1 MSISKGFQDI
11 IRNVPKG
18 RFSSIRRPYGLQDVL
33 RLRGSVQLDYTLSTR
48 GSVKLWDLLNT
59 EDYVPA
65 LGAITGNQALQM
77 ARAGLKSIYL
87 SGWQVAADNNSAGMM
102 YPDQSLYPAN
112 SGPKLCQTLNRTLLR
127 ADQIEHLEGDVSR
140 DWLLPIV
147 ADAEA
152 GFGGSLN
159 CYEIMRAYIE
169 AGAAG
174 VHYEDQLASEK
185 KCGHL
190 GGKVLTPTSSNIRN
204 LTAARL
210 AADVCGVPVVIIS
223 RTDAESAKLIT
234 NDVDER
240 DRPFIDAIAGR
251 TTEGFH
257 HLKEGTGLQHC
268 ISRSIAYAPFADLL
282 WMETST
288 PNLRQAMLFAE
299 AVRRVYPDKL
309 LAYNCSPS
317 FNWAAKLESNSIR
330 TFQSE
335 LGKMGYK
342 YQFVTLAGFHC
353 NNYSMFKLAKY
364 YETFGME
371 AYSNLQQNEM
381 NAEQEGYTAVHHQRE
396 VGVQYY
402 DAISQ
407 IITHGQSST
416 LGLVDST
423 ETDQFVPHRAT
434 QARGIHSAQAAAH
447 GHSRKLSL
455 TLPPIDDLIL
465 SDLAMEFLVELHE
478 KFEPERRR
486 LLARR
491 LERQAELDAGQ
502 MPNFLDSTSN
512 VRSAEWTVAEAPNDL
527 QDRRVEITGPLDRK
541 MVINAFNSGAKV
553 FMADFEDSNSPTWQ
567 NVVRGQRNL
576 YDAVRGRIEYQDPK
590 TQRRYC
596 LMGSPAVLMVR
607 PRGWHLEERHAMVG
621 GEPMSGSLFD
631 FGLFA
636 FHNASTLEAKGS
648 GAYFYLPKMESHLE
662 AKLWKQVFDYT
673 KGRLGLNVSTLRSTA
688 LVEHVLATYEI
699 EEILHSMK
707 EYMVG
712 LNCGRWDYIFSY
724 IKAFRQWPGY
734 LLPDR
739 EQVTMTVPFMRAYA
753 KYVIKI
759 CHKRGAHAIGGMS
772 AFIPVKGDPTL
783 NERALAQVTEDK
795 QREVNDGHDGTWV
808 AHPGLVPVAMDIFDK
823 AMPQANQLGKQLID
837 FEPEAADFVAVPSG
851 NRTEQGLRRNVSVT
865 LGYLE
870 AWLRGSGCVP
880 LYNLMEDAATAEISR
895 SQLWQWVHHDGKLA
909 DGRSIAWSL
918 VDKVIT
924 EEVDEWKR
932 RGVTSS
938 TLFEAADLLRELVVS
953 KELPEFLTLKA
964 YDKLIKKGL

>member
-11 IRNVPKG
+11 IRSVPKG
-18 RFSSIRRPYGLQDVL
+18 RFTSTRRPYNLQDVL
-33 RLRGSVQLDYTLSTR
+33 RLRGSVQIDYTLSTR
-48 GSVKLWDLLNT
+48 SSVKLWDLLNK
-59 EDYVPA
+59 EEYVPA

-112 SGPKLCQTLNRTLLR
+112 SGPNLCQRLNRTLLR
-127 ADQIEHLEGDVSR
+127 ADQIEHLEENVTR

-152 GFGGSLN
+152 GFGGPLN

-190 GGKVLTPTSSNIRN
+190 GGKVLIPTSSHIRN

-210 AADVCGVPVVIIS
+210 AADVCGVPVVIIC
-223 RTDAESAKLIT
+223 RTDAESARLIT
-234 NDVDER
+234 SDIDER
-240 DRPFIDAIAGR
+240 DRPFIDTTVGR
-251 TTEGFH
+251 TAEGFF
-257 HLKEGTGLQHC
+257 HLKEDTGLQHC
-268 ISRSIAYAPFADLL
+268 ISRSIAYAPYADLL
-282 WMETST
+282 WMETSK
-288 PNLRQAMLFAE
+288 PNLKEAMLFAE

-317 FNWAAKLESNSIR
+317 FNWSAKLDTQTIR

-353 NNYSMFKLAKY
+353 INYSMFKLAKY
-364 YETFGME
+364 YRMFGME
-371 AYSNLQQNEM
+371 AYSNLQQNELQ
-381 NAEQEGYTAVHHQRE
+381 AEEEGYTAIHHQRE

-402 DAISQ
+402 DCISQ
-407 IITHGQSST
+407 VITLGQSST
-416 LGLVDST
+416 VGLVDST
-423 ETDQFVPHRAT
+423 ETDQFVLHRTT
-434 QARGIHSAQAAAH
+434 QARGIHSAQAV
-447 GHSRKLSL
+447 GFRNGKLAF
-455 TLPPIDDLIL
+455 TLPPVDDVIL
-465 SDLAMEFLVELHE
+465 TDSAMDFLVELHE
-478 KFEPERRR
+478 KFEPERRK

-491 LERQAELDAGQ
+491 LERQAALNDGHL
-502 MPNFLDSTSN
+502 PDFLPHTSEI
-512 VRSAEWTVAEAPNDL
+512 RMGEWTVAKAPNDL

-541 MVINAFNSGAKV
+541 MVINAFNSGAKT

-567 NVVRGQRNL
+567 NVIGGQRNL
-576 YDAVRGRIEYQDPK
+576 YDAVRGCIEYQDPTTDK
-590 TQRRYC
+590 KYA
-596 LMGSPAVLMVR
+596 LSANPAVLMVR
-607 PRGWHLEERHAMVG
+607 PRGWHLDELHASIDG
-621 GEPMSGSLFD
+621 QPMSASLFD

-636 FHNASTLEAKGS
+636 FHNAAALESKGS
-648 GAYFYLPKMESHLE
+648 GAYYYLPKMESHLE
-662 AKLWKQVFDYT
+662 AKLWKQVFDFT
-673 KGRLGLNVSTLRSTA
+673 KDRLGLKVGTLRSTA
-688 LVEHVLATYEI
+688 LVEHMLATFEI
-699 EEILHSMK
+699 EEILHSMR

-724 IKAFRQWPGY
+724 IKAFRRHPEY

-772 AFIPVKGDPTL
+772 AFIPVKSDPEL
-783 NERALAQVTEDK
+783 NDRALSQVREDK
-795 QREVNDGHDGTWV
+795 EREANDGHDGTWV
-808 AHPGLVPVAMDIFDK
+808 AHPGLVPVAMDIFNK
-823 AMPQANQLGKQLID
+823 AMPQPNQLGKQLAD
-837 FEPEAADFVAVPSG
+837 FAPRAADFIATPAGS
-851 NRTEQGLRRNVSVT
+851 RTEEGLRRNVSVT
-865 LGYLE
+865 LGYME
-870 AWLRGSGCVP
+870 AWLRGNGCVP

-895 SQLWQWVHHDGKLA
+895 SQLWQWVRHNGKLS
-909 DGRSIAWSL
+909 DGRSITWQL
-918 VDKVIT
+918 VEKVIA
-924 EEVDEWKR
+924 EEVEEWKR
-932 RGVTSS
+932 RGVKSA
-938 TLFEAADLLRELVVS
+938 TLSEAADLL
-953 KELPEFLTLKA
+953 KELTVSEEMPEFLTLKA